1 MRQYGR
7 QYRLELKSEKD
18 ILIIDKLKISFSVTK
33 DIKPEPNHAELTIYN
48 LSRQHMQALLDG
60 EYTQATLSVGYE
72 TLSILFSGDIS
83 KVKVS
88 RQGLD
93 FIMTFN
99 CGDGLTKYL
108 KSRSK
113 VTIKAGSSD
122 DELIKQLQKD
132 FDLQTEAVSTTNKA
146 RYPRGQVL
154 NGDTRALLNKVAKN
168 NHAQWS
174 IQNGKLLFLPIEHA
188 IAETDIVVLSQE
200 TGLINAPE
208 QTDSGLEVSCLLN
221 PRVGVGTLVEV
232 KSIFDYFNGKYK
244 VVKVTHSGKNLG
256 GEWQSKLV
264 LVGGKFKPVEKEKG
278 K

>member
-244 VVKVTHSGKNLG
+244 VVKVTHSGENLG

>member
-18 ILIIDKLKISFSVTK
+18 ILILDKLKISFSVTK

-221 PRVGVGTLVEV
+221 PQVSVGTLVEV

-244 VVKVTHSGKNLG
+244 VVKVTHSGENLG